1 MVEVKALAKI
11 NLTLEVL
18 AERPD
23 GFHEIRSVI
32 QTIGLYDSIRFRSN
46 RQLRFSYDDLRF
58 RSNPQLRFICD
69 NPDFIAEESL
79 VTRAAVMIHEASG
92 SANGATIEIKKR
104 IPMVAGLGGDS
115 SDAAAVLSGLNQLWK
130 LRLSPLELVELAS
143 RLGSDVPFFIYGGT
157 VLVGGRG
164 EKLKALPPLP
174 RRWVVLLVPPLARM
188 EEKSRKLYASLKPG
202 HYTDGQIT
210 EKLVKALNE
219 RGFRPSMLFNTFEN
233 VAFEFFH
240 ELKLYRDHFVKL
252 GAYQVHLAGS
262 GPALF
267 TLMDDEMQAENL
279 YARCQ
284 LQGLESYLAETSDS
298 G

>member
-1 MVEVKALAKI
+1 VVEVKAPAKI

-23 GFHEIRSVI
+23 GFHEIRSI
-32 QTIGLYDSIRFRSN
+32 LQTIDLYDS
-46 RQLRFSYDDLRF
+46 LRFS
-58 RSNPQLRFICD
+58 SNRQLRFICD
-69 NPDFIAEESL
+69 NPDFVAEESL
-79 VTRAAVMIHEASG
+79 VTRAAAVLQEVSG
-92 SANGATIEIKKR
+92 QANGATIEIKKR

-115 SDAAAVLSGLNQLWK
+115 SAAAAVLSGLNKLWK
-130 LRLSPLELVELAS
+130 LRLSPLQLVELAS
-143 RLGSDVPFFIYGGT
+143 RLGSDVPFFVYGGT
-157 VLVGGRG
+157 ALVEGRG

-174 RRWVVLLVPPLARM
+174 HRWVVLLVPPFARM
-188 EEKSRKLYASLKPG
+188 EEKTRRLYASLKPG

-210 EKLVKALNE
+210 ERLVRALGE

-233 VAFEFFH
+233 VVFEFFP
-240 ELKLYRDHFVKL
+240 ELRLYRDHFVKL

-262 GPALF
+262 GPTLF
-267 TLMDDEMQAENL
+267 TLMDNQMEAENL

-284 LQGLESYLAETSDS
+284 LQGLESYLAETSGS

>member
-1 MVEVKALAKI
+1 MVEVRAPAKI

-32 QTIGLYDSIRFRSN
+32 QTIGLYDSLRFRPN
-46 RQLRFSYDDLRF
+46 RQLRFS
-58 RSNPQLRFICD
+58 CD
-69 NPDFIAEESL
+69 NPDFAIDKSMVPGA
-79 VTRAAVMIHEASG
+79 AAVLREAGG
-92 SANGATIEIKKR
+92 STRGASIEIKKR
-104 IPMVAGLGGDS
+104 IPLVAGLGGDS
-115 SDAAAVLSGLNQLWK
+115 SDAAAVLNGLNKLWK

-143 RLGSDVPFFIYGGT
+143 ELGSDVPFFVYGGT
-157 VLVGGRG
+157 ALVEGRG

-174 RRWVVLLVPPLARM
+174 RWWVVLLVPPFSRM
-188 EEKSRKLYASLKPG
+188 EEKTRKLYASLKSS

-210 EKLVKALNE
+210 EKMVRALHDKK
-219 RGFRPSMLFNTFEN
+219 FRLSLLFNTFEN
-233 VAFEFFH
+233 VAFDLFPK
-240 ELKLYRDHFVKL
+240 LKLYRDHFVKL

-267 TLMDDEMQAENL
+267 TMMEDQTQAENL

>member
-1 MVEVKALAKI
+1 VVEVKAPAKI

-32 QTIGLYDSIRFRSN
+32 QTINLYDS
-46 RQLRFSYDDLRF
+46 LRF
-58 RSNPQLRFICD
+58 RSSRQLSFSCD
-69 NPDFIAEESL
+69 NPDCVIDKSL
-79 VTRAAVMIHEASG
+79 VSKAAAVLREASG
-92 SANGATIEIKKR
+92 STSGASIEIKKR
-104 IPMVAGLGGDS
+104 IPLVAGLGGDS
-115 SDAAAVLSGLNQLWK
+115 SDAAAVLSGLNKLWK
-130 LRLSPLELVELAS
+130 LRLSPLELVELAAK
-143 RLGSDVPFFIYGGT
+143 LGSDVPFFIYGGT
-157 VLVGGRG
+157 ALVGGRG

-174 RRWVVLLVPPLARM
+174 RRWVVLLVPPFPQM
-188 EEKSRKLYASLKPG
+188 EAKTQKLYASLKPS

-210 EKLVKALNE
+210 EKMVKALGE
-219 RGFRPSMLFNTFEN
+219 RGFRPSLLFNTFEN
-233 VAFEFFH
+233 VAFELFPK
-240 ELKLYRDHFVKL
+240 LKLYRDHFVKL

-267 TLMDDEMQAENL
+267 TLMDNQMEAENL

-284 LQGLESYLAETSDS
+284 LQGLESYLAETSPL

>member
-1 MVEVKALAKI
+1 VVEVKAPAKI

-23 GFHEIRSVI
+23 GFHEIRSVV
-32 QTIGLYDSIRFRSN
+32 QTIGLYDSLRFSSN
-46 RQLRFSYDDLRF
+46 RQLRFS
-58 RSNPQLRFICD
+58 CD
-69 NPDFIAEESL
+69 NPDFAIDKSL
-79 VTRAAVMIHEASG
+79 VPRAAAVLREDSGQASG
-92 SANGATIEIKKR
+92 ASIEIKKR

-115 SDAAAVLSGLNQLWK
+115 SDAAAVLSGLNKLWK
-130 LRLSPLELVELAS
+130 LRLSSLQLVELAS
-143 RLGSDVPFFIYGGT
+143 RLGSDVPFFVYGGT
-157 VLVGGRG
+157 ALVEGRG

-174 RRWVVLLVPPLARM
+174 HRWVVLLVPPFSRM
-188 EEKSRKLYASLKPG
+188 EEKTRKLYAGLKSS

-210 EKLVKALNE
+210 EKLVRALGE

-233 VAFEFFH
+233 VAFEFFP

-262 GPALF
+262 GPTLF

-284 LQGLESYLAETSDS
+284 LQGLESYLAETSPL

>member
-1 MVEVKALAKI
+1 VVEVKAPAKI

-23 GFHEIRSVI
+23 GFHEIRSVV
-32 QTIGLYDSIRFRSN
+32 QTIDLCDSLRFRSSH
-46 RQLRFSYDDLRF
+46 QLRFS
-58 RSNPQLRFICD
+58 CD
-69 NPDFIAEESL
+69 NPDFAIDKSL
-79 VTRAAVMIHEASG
+79 VPRAAALLQEASG
-92 SANGATIEIKKR
+92 PSSGASIEIKKR
-104 IPMVAGLGGDS
+104 IPLVAGLGGDS

-130 LRLSPLELVELAS
+130 LRLSPLQLVELAAK
-143 RLGSDVPFFIYGGT
+143 LGSDVPFFIYGGT
-157 VLVGGRG
+157 ALAEGRG

-174 RRWVVLLVPPLARM
+174 HRWVVLLVPSFSRM
-188 EEKSRKLYASLKPG
+188 EAKTRKLYASLKSS

-210 EKLVKALNE
+210 EKLVRALNDKK
-219 RGFRPSMLFNTFEN
+219 FRPSLLFNTFEN
-233 VAFEFFH
+233 VAFELFPK
-240 ELKLYRDHFVKL
+240 LKLYRDHFVKL

-267 TLMDDEMQAENL
+267 TLIDDKMEAGNL

-284 LQGLESYLAETSDS
+284 LQGLESYLAETSVS